1 MSIELKAQS
10 METFNKYY
18 TLLNNDLEKNGAL
31 TKKSA
36 LTSLLYLLNRCGY
49 EAGDEILRIIERDA
63 SEDNALANHIMGH
76 IFMYGY
82 RCLRVERSFPLARE
96 YFTRSH
102 TLNPSFEHKQYP

>member
-1 MSIELKAQS
+1 MSLELKVQS

-18 TLLNNDLEKNGAL
+18 TLLNDDLEKNGAL

-63 SEDNALANHIMGH
+63 REDNALANHIMGH

-82 RCLRVERSFPLARE
+82 RCLRVERNFPLARE
-96 YFTRSH
+96 YFTHSH
-102 TLNPSFEHKQYP
+102 SLNPSFEHKHP